1 MSSDFKLLGYL
12 IISFA
17 VGIYCITSG
26 LRDYLFLQ
34 KVKNTPTSKA
44 GSAAVGFVELSGEA
58 EDAKS
63 EKSPVSGVPCTY
75 WRILGEY
82 YQSGRHGGWR
92 QIYSAQS
99 NTEFYLQDDS
109 GKIPVEPAG
118 ADVEISPDQIFE
130 GYIAERGTLLK
141 EPATMDERAMRYIH
155 SLEKKEQDRFMAY
168 KYENIRITESYVVKN
183 EPLYVLGSA
192 VPVENTRGPVASET
206 LEVMEG
212 KTDNTLYFS
221 DTTEQKVIERHSSWL
236 NLRIFGGLAVS
247 SFSLFCIL
255 VVLELVRDAVFAL
268 GFTLGILG
276 ICFLL
281 NKLGVW

>member
-1 MSSDFKLLGYL
+1 VSPDFTLLGDL
-12 IISFA
+12 IVIFV
-17 VGIYCITSG
+17 VGLYGITSG
-26 LRDYLFLQ
+26 LRDYQFLQ

-44 GSAAVGFVELSGEA
+44 GSAAVGIVELAGEA
-58 EDAKS
+58 EDVKP
-63 EKSPVSGVPCTY
+63 EQSPVSGVPCTY

-82 YQSGRHGGWR
+82 YQSGWRKGWR

-99 NTEFYLQDDS
+99 RTEFYVQDDT
-109 GKIPVEPAG
+109 GKIPVKPAG

-141 EPATMDERAMRYIH
+141 EPATMDERAMRYIR
-155 SLEKKEQDRFMAY
+155 SLEKKEQDRYMAH
-168 KYENIRITESYVVKN
+168 KYEKIRITESYIVKN

-192 VPVENTRGPVASET
+192 VPVENTTGPVASET
-206 LEVMEG
+206 LEVMKG
-212 KTDNTLYFS
+212 KTDKTLYFS
-221 DTTEQKVIERHSSWL
+221 DTTEQKVIEKHSSWL

-255 VVLELVRDAVFAL
+255 VVLELVQDAVFAL

-276 ICFLL
+276 ICYLL
-281 NKLGVW
+281 NKLGIW